1 MITRAVTVVAAI
13 GVIAGVPASVHAEQ
27 RLGFTLG
34 YFSVAGADSRAEG
47 DVLVANRQDA
57 LPLSFPIDDFNSVSV
72 GGEWLAGVGRFVE
85 VGLGVGYYGQTVP
98 SVYEDFVDSDGSEIE
113 QELKLRIVPFT
124 ATVRLL
130 PFGSDGPFQP
140 YVGGGLGLFN
150 WRYSEIGEFVDPSDL
165 SIFNERFI
173 ASGTDAGPVLLG
185 GIRFPIG
192 DQANIGGEIR
202 YQRARGSL
210 DEDDFLGDT
219 IDLGGYTYQAVLHLR
234 F

>member
-1 MITRAVTVVAAI
+1 MVIRVLTVAVI
-13 GVIAGVPASVHAEQ
+13 GVIASVPSPAHAEQ
-27 RLGFTLG
+27 RVGFSIG

-47 DVLVANRQDA
+47 DVLVANRQNA
-57 LPLSFPIDDFNSVSV
+57 LPLSFQIDDFNSVSV
-72 GGEWLAGVGRFVE
+72 GGEWLAGAGRFVE
-85 VGLGVGYYGQTVP
+85 FGIGVGYYGRTVP

-140 YVGGGLGLFN
+140 YIGGGLGLFN
-150 WRYSEIGEFVDPSDL
+150 WHYSEIGEFVDPSDL

-173 ASGTDAGPVLLG
+173 ASGTDAGPVILG
-185 GIRFPIG
+185 GIRLPIG

-210 DEDDFLGDT
+210 DAEDFLGDT
-219 IDLGGYTYQAVLHLR
+219 IDLGGYTYSAVFHLK